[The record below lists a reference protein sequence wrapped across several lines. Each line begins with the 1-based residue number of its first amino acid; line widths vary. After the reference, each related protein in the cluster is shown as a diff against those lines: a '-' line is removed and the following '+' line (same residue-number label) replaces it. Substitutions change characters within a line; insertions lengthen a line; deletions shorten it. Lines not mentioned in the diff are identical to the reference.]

1 MTNGSQATA
10 RSTCGDC
17 GMIYTATPEQ
27 RPEGHSG
34 EFDCVDCGK
43 TVLERTGFY
52 SFAEWEPEPVTCT
65 SPAASMAGTRPAA
78 RY

>member
-1 MTNGSQATA
+1 MIHGS
-10 RSTCGDC
+10 CKEC

-34 EFDCVDCGK
+34 ECDCVDCGK

-52 SFAEWEPEPVTCT
+52 SFST
-65 SPAASMAGTRPAA
+65 SEQAAMSPLRAGAQI
-78 RY
+78 